1 MDRERRTAQRRE
13 RADTRTVLPR
23 RARRDRAEAA
33 PEQRGP
39 RGIGAVK
46 EWWSRLTTAIS
57 TGTFADETARYASG
71 QTKHDYIA
79 NTLSWVVWGM
89 IFPVLSVVA
98 TRLVGTE
105 QAGMFSMAMVIGQ
118 LLLFVAN
125 FGMLTYQVSDIKE
138 MQSFNDYLIHRIIC
152 CVAMLAI
159 GVIYIRLRGYD
170 AFMSNV
176 CMGIFLFR
184 MVDGFA
190 DVFEGR
196 LQQKDKL
203 YLAGIS
209 MTLRNLIAIVA
220 FSAMLFVTRSLVP
233 ACYCMAVAH
242 AASVV
247 IVTIPLTFFETE
259 RSYPASK
266 RAVRELFQ
274 LGTPLF
280 LAIFLFNLLDS
291 VPKFAIEGAL
301 TYNDQLYF
309 NAMYFPARGIV
320 AMTGLVYKPQLVRMA
335 NLLDDPSKHRQF
347 SMTVAG
353 IFGII
358 GAMTA
363 VVAIIMATVGIPALS
378 FLYGVDFE
386 QFRPLALIMVV
397 MGGLCA
403 SIDFLFQVITVLREQ
418 RAVTRLYLI
427 AFVFAVPVAFLLTN
441 FAQLAGA
448 VMASLVIMGIL
459 VVLLVTEYLSIRK
472 RNAESRW

>member
-1 MDRERRTAQRRE
+1 M
-13 RADTRTVLPR
+13 
-23 RARRDRAEAA
+23 RRDRTSSSAKDR
-33 PEQRGP
+33 EQHGTYS
-39 RGIGAVK
+39 IKA
-46 EWWSRLTTAIS
+46 WWKRLTTAIS
-57 TGTFADETARYASG
+57 TGTFADETSRYASG
-71 QTKHDYIA
+71 QTTRDYIA
-79 NTLSWVVWGM
+79 NTLSWCVWGM

-138 MQSFNDYLIHRIIC
+138 MQSFNDYLIHRVIC
-152 CVAMLAI
+152 CAAMLAI
-159 GVIYIRLRGYD
+159 GILYIRIRGYD
-170 AFMSNV
+170 VLMSNI

-184 MVDGFA
+184 MIDGLA

-209 MTLRNLIAIVA
+209 MTLRNLVAIIA
-220 FSAMLFVTRSLVP
+220 FSAMLFVTRSLIA

-242 AASVV
+242 AATVL
-247 IVTIPLTFFETE
+247 IITIPLTFFETE

-335 NLLDDPSKHRQF
+335 TLLDDPSKHRQF
-347 SMTVAG
+347 SMTIAG
-353 IFGII
+353 IFGTI
-358 GAMTA
+358 AALTA
-363 VVAIIMATVGIPALS
+363 VVAIIMATIGIPVLS

-386 QFRPLALIMVV
+386 QFRSLALIMVV

-403 SIDFLFQVITVLREQ
+403 SIDFLFQVITILREQ

-441 FAQLAGA
+441 YAKLAGA
-448 VMASLVIMGIL
+448 VIASLVIMGIL
-459 VVLLVTEYLSIRK
+459 VVLLVTEYLSIRS
-472 RNAESRW
+472 RNAENRW